1 MEEIL
6 VSAIKKYETSKMQV
20 CKQAITAAL
29 AFLPIAGFGDI
40 KKVDPSGPYCTKAT
54 GLSQS
59 FVEFVAEKI
68 KVSVNSV
75 RLIRASQ
82 DTYGSCA
89 ITVDT
94 FKGPQRCVGASIYTD
109 GKDFWIGGSCF

>member
-1 MEEIL
+1 MHIYKW
-6 VSAIKKYETSKMQV
+6 AI
-20 CKQAITAAL
+20 IAAL
-29 AFLPIAGFGDI
+29 AFLPIAGFGQI
-40 KKVDPSGPYCTKAT
+40 KKMDPSGPYCAKAT

-59 FVEFVAEKI
+59 FAEFVAERM

-94 FKGPQRCVGASIYTD
+94 FKGPQRCVGASIYKD